1 MRRVVSDSG
10 KWGGVNTPASRSFD
24 AHNNI
29 TTYKGTSST
38 APSNLS
44 WTRGNMLG
52 GGNLSGKEFEY
63 KYGPDNLRYSKK
75 VDGTETVYYW
85 DNDVLMGEKTG
96 NNVTEYLYDAD
107 GIVGMIYNKNYFYFE
122 KNLYGDVLKVYN
134 SSGNPVAIFEY
145 DSYGNVI
152 SETGNMADRTH
163 FRYRGYYYDEETGF
177 YYLQSRYYDP
187 SICRFISAD
196 QYELVG
202 ALSDTVGQLNLYA
215 YCNNNPIM
223 YTDPSGEIVFS
234 TIGAMIGVI
243 AGVILGGYVGY
254 TILTQNPSMSTWERL
269 AVIGVSVVGGGLLGW
284 VGGGVIGGILSG
296 SGLSHL
302 ISTMMTGGIQSAS
315 GAAAYGVVAISL
327 EEAAI
332 MGVAVGVAGVGVMY
346 IKGYGARPGHNQ
358 HENEQFRDAMRELGG
373 YDKTSP
379 EWEKGHR
386 ALMKYKKSG
395 KYIDKY
401 KELLDFLRKAIDK
414 KG

>member
-1 MRRVVSDSG
+1 MRREASYSG
-10 KWGGVNTPASRSFD
+10 KWRVNTPASRSFD

-96 NNVTEYLYDAD
+96 NNVTQYLYDAS
-107 GIVGMIYNKNYFYFE
+107 GIVGMIYNKNYYYFE
-122 KNLYGDVLKVYN
+122 KNLYGDVLRVYN
-134 SSGNPVAIFEY
+134 SSGGLAASFTY
-145 DSYGNVI
+145 DSYGNQL
-152 SETGNMADRTH
+152 SASGSMADKVH
-163 FRYRGYYYDEETGF
+163 FRYRGYYYDGETGF

-223 YTDPSGEIVFS
+223 HTDPDGESIVTIISILVATALIGTGIGIKHAYDTGKQGWNFVKDVIMGFGLGLAAGGLIVSGWAAIKGS
-234 TIGAMIGVI
+234 
-243 AGVILGGYVGY
+243 
-254 TILTQNPSMSTWERL
+254 L
-269 AVIGVSVVGGGLLGW
+269 AVLGWIPNAMVWGIEAQKAFAIGLLAYDFTAIIIGPI
-284 VGGGVIGGILSG
+284 VGLELEPIEMGGDDPYEFPKPKETPKHPFLKRHRRSG
-296 SGLSHL
+296 SLFGFS
-302 ISTMMTGGIQSAS
+302 MNGI
-315 GAAAYGVVAISL
+315 I
-327 EEAAI
+327 
-332 MGVAVGVAGVGVMY
+332 
-346 IKGYGARPGHNQ
+346 
-358 HENEQFRDAMRELGG
+358 
-373 YDKTSP
+373 
-379 EWEKGHR
+379 
-386 ALMKYKKSG
+386 
-395 KYIDKY
+395 
-401 KELLDFLRKAIDK
+401 
-414 KG
+414 

>member
-1 MRRVVSDSG
+1 MRREASYSG
-10 KWGGVNTPASRSFD
+10 KWGVNSPASRNF
-24 AHNNI
+24 AAYNNI
-29 TTYKGTSST
+29 TTYKGTSSK
-38 APSNLS
+38 APANLS

-75 VDGTETVYYW
+75 VGGTETIYYW
-85 DNDVLMGEKTG
+85 DGDILMGEKTG
-96 NNVTEYLYDAD
+96 NNVTQYIYDAS

-152 SETGNMADRTH
+152 SETGSMADRTH

-223 YTDPSGEIVFS
+223 HTDPSGTFVS
-234 TIGAMIGVI
+234 TILGTIIGAIWGAINAVSQGTSVWKGMLVGAATGAATGLFIDIGVATMGGSVAATI
-243 AGVILGGYVGY
+243 GGLTISALGGF
-254 TILTQNPSMSTWERL
+254 
-269 AVIGVSVVGGGLLGW
+269 AV
-284 VGGGVIGGILSG
+284 GVIGDIASQMFV
-296 SGLSHL
+296 SGLSWADVNRKQAL
-302 ISTMMTGGIQSAS
+302 VAGIITAITNLLGVGISF
-315 GAAAYGVVAISL
+315 AAAGIGEAIPKNLSIFQKIVASL
-327 EEAAI
+327 KPIHTPPGSWFFQAI
-332 MGVAVGVAGVGVMY
+332 MSFGLTDLPNLSGY
-346 IKGYGARPGHNQ
+346 FIKRK
-358 HENEQFRDAMRELGG
+358 GG
-373 YDKTSP
+373 
-379 EWEKGHR
+379 
-386 ALMKYKKSG
+386 
-395 KYIDKY
+395 
-401 KELLDFLRKAIDK
+401 
-414 KG
+414 